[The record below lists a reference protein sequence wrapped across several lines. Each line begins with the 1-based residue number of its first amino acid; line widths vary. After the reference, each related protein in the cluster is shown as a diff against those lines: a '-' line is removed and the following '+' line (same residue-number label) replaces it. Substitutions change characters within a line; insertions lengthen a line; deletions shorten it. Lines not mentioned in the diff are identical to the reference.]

1 MCGVFNALLLSIKG
15 EILTIS
21 SISFVEHISR
31 IHVRVVA
38 FGEKAAFLLQIIE
51 TKDLLS

>member
-1 MCGVFNALLLSIKG
+1 MCGVFNALLLFIKG
-15 EILTIS
+15 EILTMF

-38 FGEKAAFLLQIIE
+38 LEEKAAFLCQIIA